1 MILTSVLDTLA
12 SRPAVRQS
20 RVLPAPADR
29 TVPQIW
35 PPGQDGPDSARS
47 SSRAMTADPAR
58 RARCGGLPGS
68 VAHHLDWCSMSGPA
82 SRGRKPHTR
91 TGPGVVESRV
101 REARGHGHRLRRH
114 ARPVRP
120 VGHDGAVRI
129 TDIDPGGD
137 EALARTLLPIQHA
150 AYAVEAS
157 IIGDDRIPPLHET
170 LDELRAAPLRWL
182 GALDDGR
189 LVGAMAWSE
198 NPTELDID
206 RLVVDPTAHRRG
218 TGTALVRTL
227 LASAGDRRVV
237 VATGAANLPA
247 RRLYER
253 LDFRLIGERE
263 VIPGL
268 RIAEYVREPAT

>member
-1 MILTSVLDTLA
+1 M
-12 SRPAVRQS
+12 
-20 RVLPAPADR
+20 
-29 TVPQIW
+29 
-35 PPGQDGPDSARS
+35 
-47 SSRAMTADPAR
+47 
-58 RARCGGLPGS
+58 
-68 VAHHLDWCSMSGPA
+68 
-82 SRGRKPHTR
+82 
-91 TGPGVVESRV
+91 
-101 REARGHGHRLRRH
+101 
-114 ARPVRP
+114 
-120 VGHDGAVRI
+120 RI

>member
-1 MILTSVLDTLA
+1 M
-12 SRPAVRQS
+12 
-20 RVLPAPADR
+20 
-29 TVPQIW
+29 
-35 PPGQDGPDSARS
+35 
-47 SSRAMTADPAR
+47 
-58 RARCGGLPGS
+58 
-68 VAHHLDWCSMSGPA
+68 
-82 SRGRKPHTR
+82 
-91 TGPGVVESRV
+91 
-101 REARGHGHRLRRH
+101 
-114 ARPVRP
+114 
-120 VGHDGAVRI
+120 RI
-129 TDIDPGGD
+129 TEIDPGAD
-137 EALARTLLPIQHA
+137 ETLAGTLLSIQHA

-157 IIGDDRIPPLHET
+157 LIGDDRIPPLHET
-170 LDELRAAPLRWL
+170 LDALRAAPLRWL
-182 GALDDGR
+182 GAQHDER
-189 LVGAMAWSE
+189 LVGAVAWSE

-227 LASAGDRRVV
+227 LASAGDRRTV